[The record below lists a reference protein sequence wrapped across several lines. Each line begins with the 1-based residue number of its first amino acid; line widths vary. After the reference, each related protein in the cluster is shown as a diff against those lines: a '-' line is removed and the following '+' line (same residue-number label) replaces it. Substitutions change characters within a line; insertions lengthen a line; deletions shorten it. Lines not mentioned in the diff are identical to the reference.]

1 MRRPEGITVLALYF
15 FAMSIPSLIG
25 ALCLLAGAI
34 TTGFSV
40 ETIDFG
46 IFAGIA
52 ALVVVMILA
61 FGLGILF
68 FATALGLWRVRSWS
82 RWLSIVISILSLLAF
97 PIGTIIGAVTL
108 YYLFRPDIKQV
119 FEEAGQPYKPLVE
132 EALGE
137 IKELSEYP
145 EPEYPEEAEIIEETN
160 KPNVSDEPDEQQ
172 ASVDTDESNDLGEV
186 GGLEK

>member
-97 PIGTIIGAVTL
+97 PIGTIIGAQIGVLLAKRTKQKTL
-108 YYLFRPDIKQV
+108 KMILSVVSLLFSIR
-119 FEEAGQPYKPLVE
+119 L
-132 EALGE
+132 
-137 IKELSEYP
+137 
-145 EPEYPEEAEIIEETN
+145 II
-160 KPNVSDEPDEQQ
+160 
-172 ASVDTDESNDLGEV
+172 
-186 GGLEK
+186 GLFWA